1 MEDLQ
6 KQNEYLTA
14 MVDYY
19 ELKLDEEKEGI
30 KDHIFLGRHIH
41 TRNDGVKYY
50 IADTKRFIPNVVPWQ
65 YNRPLNQ
72 EHVNE
77 LKELI
82 LQKITMEG
90 NIDVL
95 ECNGE
100 LCVVNGQHRV
110 EAMKSITEK
119 DSTFNAEITVYVHP
133 VDSFESDKANEIFNA
148 TNNIKNVEMR
158 DRPQKKL
165 QNICSKLMKKYPG
178 TVTKNKSG
186 KANLHRMD
194 IKQFYNL
201 MQYSDHFLDEKNNE
215 ESLFDDIIKMNT
227 EFSNMS
233 FEQLFETKR
242 TKNISEKKKKVYDL
256 AIKDNFYL
264 GIKSDIQMA
273 FEFSERFKV

>member
-1 MEDLQ
+1 MENLH
-6 KQNEYLTA
+6 KQIEYLTA

-19 ELKLDEEKEGI
+19 ELKLEEEKEGI
-30 KDHIFLGRHIH
+30 KDHIFLGKHIH
-41 TRNDGVKYY
+41 TRKDGVKYY

-72 EHVNE
+72 EHVYE

-82 LQKITMEG
+82 IQNITMEG

-95 ECNGE
+95 ECGGE
-100 LCVVNGQHRV
+100 LCVVNGQHRI
-110 EAMKSITEK
+110 EAMKSITEN
-119 DSTFNAEITVYVHP
+119 DSTFNSEITVYVHP
-133 VDSFESDKANEIFNA
+133 VDSFESDKANDIFNA

-165 QNICSKLMKKYPG
+165 QNICSKLKKNYPG
-178 TVTKNKSG
+178 IVTNNKSG

-201 MQYSDHFLDEKNNE
+201 MQYNEYFMDEQNNE
-215 ESLFDDIIKMNT
+215 ETLFNDIIKMNT

-233 FEQLFETKR
+233 FEQLFGTKR

-264 GIKSDIQMA
+264 GIKTETQMA
-273 FEFSERFKV
+273 IEFQKRFNV